1 MSIITKISGF
11 IRKKKQDSPQ
21 KESKLD
27 AREYIGKFVKQNG
40 FEIGESVAF
49 DNNRIVVKSKDNY
62 MAIPLER
69 ITANKDVIAVGGFDM
84 DESLKFGKE
93 WSEKRDA
100 LKFDKNGMMILDTQ
114 KPQ

>member
-1 MSIITKISGF
+1 MSIISKISGF
-11 IRKKKQDSPQ
+11 FRKKNQDSTQ
-21 KESKLD
+21 KESKLVV
-27 AREYIGKFVKQNG
+27 REYIGKFVKQNG
-40 FEIGESVAF
+40 FDIGESIAI

-69 ITANKDVIAVGGFDM
+69 ITANTDVIAVGGFDM

-93 WSEKRDA
+93 WSEKRDT
-100 LKFDKNGMMILDTQ
+100 LKFDKNGMIILGTQ